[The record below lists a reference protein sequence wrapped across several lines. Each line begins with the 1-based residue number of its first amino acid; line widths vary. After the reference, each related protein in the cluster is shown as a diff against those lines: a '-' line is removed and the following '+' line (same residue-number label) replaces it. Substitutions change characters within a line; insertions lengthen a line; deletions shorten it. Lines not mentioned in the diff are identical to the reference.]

1 MSRLCVSCT
10 AYELILL
17 RCRLHHGRPL
27 QPPPLQEE
35 PPPPPPRRHH
45 HDGQHDHR
53 RVGGGVGGCGGLR
66 PGGVGDPEQGVPAG
80 AVGAGPEPA
89 TDSPGERE
97 PAVTDARQHG
107 KKRVPH

>member
-1 MSRLCVSCT
+1 
-10 AYELILL
+10 
-17 RCRLHHGRPL
+17 
-27 QPPPLQEE
+27 
-35 PPPPPPRRHH
+35 
-45 HDGQHDHR
+45 
-53 RVGGGVGGCGGLR
+53 
-66 PGGVGDPEQGVPAG
+66 VGDPEQGVPAG